1 MHGKYR
7 MNLETNIATVKFK
20 NPIWVA
26 SGTFRYGEEFADF
39 LDLSQIGAI
48 VTKTVTLE
56 PRKGNPPPRLVETA
70 AGLLNSIGLENK
82 GAKNFKANHFDR
94 LKKIG
99 TNVIVNI
106 AGTSAEEFV
115 ECAEILAENDFPH
128 AFELNLSCPNV
139 AHGKCKY
146 RLLAQDPNLTEQIVA
161 AVKKKIKQPVI
172 VKLTP
177 NVTDIAEIAHAAEQG
192 GADAISLVNT
202 YMGMAVDAH
211 AMKPLLGTIT
221 GGLSGPAIKPL
232 ALRAVWEVYKKVSI
246 PIIGIGGIMNG
257 TDVAEFMLCGAQA
270 VQIGTANLLNPQA
283 YDKISAEFN
292 DYLQTKKITSVSQIV
307 GKLHR

>member
-1 MHGKYR
+1 
-7 MNLETNIATVKFK
+7 MNLETTIGKIKFK

-39 LDLSQIGAI
+39 LDLSKIGAI
-48 VTKTVTLE
+48 ITKTVTLE

-82 GAKNFKANHFDR
+82 GAANFKTKHFNR
-94 LKKIG
+94 LKNIDTKI
-99 TNVIVNI
+99 IVNI
-106 AGTSAEEFV
+106 AGTSAEEFA
-115 ECAEILAENDFPH
+115 ECAEILAENNFPH

-139 AHGKCKY
+139 QHKQSKY

-161 AVKKKIKQPVI
+161 SVKKKVKQPII

-177 NVTDIAEIAHAAEQG
+177 NVTDIAEIAYAAEQG
-192 GADAISLVNT
+192 GADAVSLVNT
-202 YMGMAVDAH
+202 YIGMAVDVH
-211 AMKPLLGTIT
+211 AMKPLLGNII

-246 PIIGIGGIMNG
+246 PIIGIGGIMSG
-257 TDVAEFMLCGAQA
+257 IDVAEFMLCGASA

-283 YDKISAEFN
+283 YDKISAEFF
-292 DYLQTKKITSVSQIV
+292 DYLQTKKITSLDQIV
-307 GKLHR
+307 GKLSD